1 MAGIRF
7 VVPFGA
13 EGAAD
18 RAARAFARAL
28 EPLIPTFSPR
38 GEGEFLPLPNPLPRK
53 GGGRGLHLAIENLPG
68 AGGLAGVRR
77 ANALARSG
85 APTLLLGTPTTHIL
99 LAARL
104 GEGEAPDES
113 LQPLLGLGSAPN
125 VLLVSP
131 TLGVRTLAELIDKAR
146 RTPLTYAS
154 AGTGQTIH
162 LCTGLFCRQAGI
174 TMAHRPYDGGSV
186 TAYGDLARGDVHVY
200 FDSLLGC
207 RDRIERGDGFP
218 LAVSAAKRSALLPE
232 VPTMI
237 EGGFPD
243 HSLEVWLGAWGA
255 NLDEEEVRA
264 IAGLAGDQELATA
277 LRSLGLRGGP
287 LAGAALVSQVE
298 ESARG
303 WRQALAASE
312 PSPRPSP

>member
-1 MAGIRF
+1 MAGVRF

-18 RAARAFARAL
+18 RAARAFSLSLGRV
-28 EPLIPTFSPR
+28 P
-38 GEGEFLPLPNPLPRK
+38 
-53 GGGRGLHLAIENLPG
+53 GRGSIAVENLPG
-68 AGGLAGVRR
+68 SGGLPGVRR

-104 GEGEAPDES
+104 GEGEAPDKS

-131 TLGVRTLAELIDKAR
+131 TLGVHTLAQLIDHAR
-146 RTPLTYAS
+146 EARLTYAS

-162 LCTGLFCRQAGI
+162 LCTALLCRQAGI
-174 TMAHRPYDGGSV
+174 TMTHRPYDGGSA
-186 TAYGDLARGDVHVY
+186 TAYGDLARGEVHVY

-207 RDRIERGDGFP
+207 RDRIESGDGIP

-237 EGGFPD
+237 ESGFPN
-243 HSLEVWLGAWGA
+243 HSLEVWLGVFGA
-255 NLDEEEVRA
+255 HLDADARRA
-264 IAGLAGDQELATA
+264 IDDLRFDSRLASSLQA
-277 LRSLGLRGGP
+277 LGLVGGP
-287 LAGAALVSQVE
+287 LPGTELRAACD
-298 ESARG
+298 ESVPR
-303 WRQALAASE
+303 WMQALAAAAS
-312 PSPRPSP
+312 